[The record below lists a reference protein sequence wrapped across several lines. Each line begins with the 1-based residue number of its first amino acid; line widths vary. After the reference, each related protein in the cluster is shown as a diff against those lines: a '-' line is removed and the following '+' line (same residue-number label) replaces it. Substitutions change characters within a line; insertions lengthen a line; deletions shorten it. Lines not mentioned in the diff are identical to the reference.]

1 MSSNTPQASAP
12 QASVAAQV
20 NALRA
25 QLTSP
30 SAPFE
35 LVQVEL
41 ADGSKASA
49 YRNAF
54 PSLPDVLNAGRAHG
68 AMEFLIYGEDR
79 WTFDRFFAAADAAAS
94 RLQKQHGL
102 KAGDRVAI
110 AMRNRPEWAV
120 AFVATALLGAVPVP
134 LNSFGLNSELM
145 SNLEDTTPV
154 WLICDTDRFERV
166 GASLKNLKTV
176 PKWWWLMVQAAM

>member
-12 QASVAAQV
+12 RASVAAQV

-30 SAPFE
+30 GAPFE

-102 KAGDRVAI
+102 KAGDRVAMLVSE
-110 AMRNRPEWAV
+110 AMLDPNKAAEILARVPPEFREEAV
-120 AFVATALLGAVPVP
+120 LTVSQLLSQVGTGIPRTVQQSQPPLEIDIIGGTPVP
-134 LNSFGLNSELM
+134 ADEF
-145 SNLEDTTPV
+145 
-154 WLICDTDRFERV
+154 RF
-166 GASLKNLKTV
+166 
-176 PKWWWLMVQAAM
+176 